1 MCLTKGSEQTEHIA
15 AILSFSG
22 PIPFSF
28 IKSCVRL
35 TNSPVLSVQVSLYG
49 QSVPSAAINTPSK
62 PFSNACNIHLDLMAL
77 EHGTLTVYTV
87 GG

>member
-15 AILSFSG
+15 AIFNLAGS
-22 PIPFSF
+22 IPFSF
-28 IKSCVRL
+28 INSCVCL
-35 TNSPVLSVQVSLYG
+35 TTSPVLSVQVSLYE

-77 EHGTLTVYTV
+77 EQGTLIV
-87 GG
+87 